1 MILVYVGM
9 GTALGAVARLFI
21 TTHLNQTF
29 KKHAFPWST
38 FIVNMIACFLI
49 GFLTVTIHDSKLKL
63 LLISGFLGGL
73 STFSTFA
80 NEIVTLGQDKTTK
93 KLALLYSCASV
104 GFGII
109 LVYLGM
115 QIYAFV

>member
-1 MILVYVGM
+1 MILVYVGI

-49 GFLTVTIHDSKLKL
+49 GFLTVTIHDSKFKL

-80 NEIVTLGQDKTTK
+80 NEIVTLR
-93 KLALLYSCASV
+93 LYSCASL

>member
-21 TTHLNQTF
+21 TTYLNQTL

-93 KLALLYSCASV
+93 KLALLYSCASL